1 MPYNPRKH
9 HRRSVRLRGYD
20 YSQEGTYFVTICTH
34 QRQALFGDITANADM
49 ITNPL
54 GDIARE
60 EWENTTTHRPYVEV
74 DSYVIMPNHTH
85 AIIVIDKEG
94 MARHAPTQ
102 TPKFSHPL
110 KGALGTIVGAY
121 KATVTKHIHR
131 LHNTPEEIIWQR
143 GFHDAIIRDEKM
155 LDALRHYV
163 ENNPALWAED
173 RHNPTKW

>member
-1 MPYNPRKH
+1 MPYDPCKH
-9 HRRSVRLRGYD
+9 HRRSVRLKGYD
-20 YSQEGTYFVTICTH
+20 YSQEGAYFVTICTH
-34 QRQALFGDITANADM
+34 QRQTLFGDIDNKADM
-49 ITNPL
+49 IASQL

-94 MARHAPTQ
+94 MARHASTQ

-121 KATVTKHIHR
+121 KAAVTKHIH
-131 LHNTPEEIIWQR
+131 LLGNTPKAIIWQR
-143 GFHDAIIRDEKM
+143 GIHDAIIRDERM
-155 LDALRHYV
+155 LNTLRAYMQ
-163 ENNPALWAED
+163 NNPALWAED
-173 RHNPTKW
+173 RHNPHKM